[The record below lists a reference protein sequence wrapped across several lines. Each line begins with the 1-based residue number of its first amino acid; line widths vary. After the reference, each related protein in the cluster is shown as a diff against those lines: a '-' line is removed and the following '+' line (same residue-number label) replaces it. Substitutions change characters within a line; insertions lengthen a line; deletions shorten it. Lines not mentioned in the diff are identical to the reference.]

1 MACFLLSVKI
11 CRLRVFQRQQ
21 AHLLVDAARVAGQA
35 AVAAHHPMAGY
46 DDGNR
51 VMSHRAAHS
60 LRGDALSAVS
70 LRQLFCQYA
79 VGPGLSIGDLQQQ
92 RPHRLSEIG
101 ADKMEF
107 RSKVRLPA

>member
-1 MACFLLSVKI
+1 MTCFLLSVKI

-51 VMSHRAAHS
+51 VMPHRAAHS
-60 LRGDALSAVS
+60 LRGDVLPAVS
-70 LRQLFCQYA
+70 LRQLFCQYT

>member
-11 CRLRVFQRQQ
+11 CRLCVFQRQQ
-21 AHLLVDAARVAGQA
+21 AYLRFDAARVAGQA
-35 AVAAHHPMAGY
+35 AVAAHHPMAGN

-51 VMSHRAAHS
+51 VMPHRAAHG
-60 LRGDALSAVS
+60 LRGDALSAVY
-70 LRQLFCQYA
+70 LRQLFCQCA
-79 VGPGLSIGDLQQQ
+79 VGRGLSVGDLQQQ